1 MIKQMAATTKN
12 TITKCGWL
20 SRDKKHEIKYLLIS
34 NRTIEQN
41 RTESERER
49 ERQWLYMN

>member
-1 MIKQMAATTKN
+1 MIKQMATTKN

-34 NRTIEQN
+34 NRTTEQN
-41 RTESERER
+41 RTERER
-49 ERQWLYMN
+49 KKYSGIYLNF